1 MSNCL
6 RSGSSNL
13 MRRANRPFDPV
24 TWAESKKI
32 VGAYRIII
40 QEHPRLGFVG
50 SSIEL
55 PNIFVDGRTPQECY
69 KTVQKALSLY
79 VATMLEDNEH
89 PPEGLR
95 KRTCQIN
102 IRFTSWEKRMLAKRS
117 KELGFHGLSDFIR
130 TVTIRQINASNEVP
144 E

>member
-1 MSNCL
+1 L
-6 RSGSSNL
+6 V
-13 MRRANRPFDPV
+13 RRANRPFDPV
-24 TWAESKKI
+24 ALAESKKI
-32 VGAYRIII
+32 VSAYRIII

-55 PNIFVDGRTPQECY
+55 PNIFVDGKTPQECY
-69 KTVQKALSLY
+69 RTVQKAIEFY
-79 VATMLEDNEH
+79 VANMLEDNEH

-95 KRTCQIN
+95 RRTCQIN
-102 IRFTSWEKRMLAKRS
+102 IRFTTWEKRILAKKS

-130 TVTIRQINASNEVP
+130 TITIKQINTSNEVP